1 AMKRAFDNIEGQEED
16 KSQPKRQ
23 ETSTPSL
30 TSIDDLN
37 TFTIGNIFQ
46 GNVLVLLRAD
56 LTDEKAELT
65 VTLNVAHKFIPM
77 HEDKVVAGKGI
88 QITNFSIAPKTS
100 YDRGDCD
107 VILLLNE
114 SSTVESTPPLSIEYK
129 FIPNTTVKQLLNNT
143 EPYAVGTIAAIVTSA
158 KQIGLQLILEIKD
171 GPTEEDTTRLY
182 LFGTFQPLFTAI
194 EEQLQKQKHIFYLFK
209 NVAKRGG
216 NDNDK
221 ALKTTQ
227 STFITPLRMEK
238 ALQDLKEMLN
248 TTIEV
253 QGTLTIANIYSI
265 PFEIICK
272 KCGSSL
278 ETFQTIDKQLLQCH
292 FCQQQCPY
300 SFKHRLI
307 CNLKSSKNKNI
318 QCILT

>member
-23 ETSTPSL
+23 ATSTPSL

-37 TFTIGNIFQ
+37 SFTIGNIFQ
-46 GNVLVLLRAD
+46 GDVLVVYKTIVQKDQGKQLLRAD

-100 YDRGDCD
+100 YDRGDCN

-143 EPYAVGTIAAIVTSA
+143 EPYIVGTIAAIVTSA

-171 GPTEEDTTRLY
+171 GLTEEDTTRLY
-182 LFGTFQPLFTAI
+182 LFGTFAPLFTAI
-194 EEQLQKQKHIFYLFK
+194 EEQLQKQKHTFYLFK
-209 NVAKRGG
+209 NVARCGG

-248 TTIEV
+248 TTTE
-253 QGTLTIANIYSI
+253 
-265 PFEIICK
+265 
-272 KCGSSL
+272 
-278 ETFQTIDKQLLQCH
+278 
-292 FCQQQCPY
+292 
-300 SFKHRLI
+300 
-307 CNLKSSKNKNI
+307 
-318 QCILT
+318 

>member
-1 AMKRAFDNIEGQEED
+1 CSQLSVLLQTKYLQTLRKGAMKRAFDNIEGQEED

-23 ETSTPSL
+23 ATSTPSL

-46 GNVLVLLRAD
+46 GDVLVVYKTTVQKDQGKQLLRED

-248 TTIEV
+248 TTIETV
-253 QGTLTIANIYSI
+253 VYALHPKYIIRLSTSRITELGTIV
-265 PFEIICK
+265 
-272 KCGSSL
+272 
-278 ETFQTIDKQLLQCH
+278 
-292 FCQQQCPY
+292 
-300 SFKHRLI
+300 
-307 CNLKSSKNKNI
+307 
-318 QCILT
+318 